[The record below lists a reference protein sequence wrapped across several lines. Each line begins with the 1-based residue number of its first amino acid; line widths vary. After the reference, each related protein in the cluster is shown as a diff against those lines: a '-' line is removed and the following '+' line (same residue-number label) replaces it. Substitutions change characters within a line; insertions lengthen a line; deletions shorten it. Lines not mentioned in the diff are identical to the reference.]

1 MQRVQNLHYFSQSQL
16 DVEIERAYLDK
27 GFYGHMHVSALR
39 DTETDFLIKAQKVD
53 PVKDVIDELEEWDVD
68 WGLLRDYTIG
78 DLSTGTN
85 LFIMPSEKRAPRYG
99 ESTDR
104 EQQKYGRWVGFVT
117 DLDPVVE
124 DREALA
130 RAFRGRWGVET
141 QYRQFKHEFYP
152 PTKSSV
158 GRVRAF
164 HFNVAQLFYNIWM
177 LVNLELRDRY
187 DLSDRRPLTS
197 DEVLYAIRDITFEM
211 DTPEE

>member
-1 MQRVQNLHYFSQSQL
+1 
-16 DVEIERAYLDK
+16 
-27 GFYGHMHVSALR
+27 MHVSALR
-39 DTETDFLIKAQKVD
+39 DTETDFLIKAWKVD

-141 QYRQFKHEFYP
+141 QYRQFKHEFCP

-164 HFNVAQLFYNIWM
+164 HFNVA
-177 LVNLELRDRY
+177 
-187 DLSDRRPLTS
+187 
-197 DEVLYAIRDITFEM
+197 
-211 DTPEE
+211 